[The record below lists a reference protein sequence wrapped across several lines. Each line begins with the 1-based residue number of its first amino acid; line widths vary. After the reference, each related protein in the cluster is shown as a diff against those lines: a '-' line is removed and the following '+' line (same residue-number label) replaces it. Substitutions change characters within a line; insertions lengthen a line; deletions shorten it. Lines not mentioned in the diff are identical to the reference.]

1 MNEYINVIGGGL
13 AGSEAAYQIAK
24 RGIKVKLYE
33 MKPKKFTPAHT
44 SNDLAEIVCSNSF
57 KSNLITNACGLLKE
71 ELRKLDSLLIRIADE
86 VKVPA
91 GQALAVDREIFAK
104 KVTEEIK
111 KISKAGFFEKTKNVN
126 NYSKVKGDL
135 FIRLLNKKKHEKAL
149 ENAVYKEVDGI
160 LYPLLSVDE
169 AEYNLADIGKYGWMW
184 LRYMEENEPSEY
196 RHMARTG
203 QLRKQA
209 EAVNE
214 EAYERLDNIEAA
226 WLKKH
231 MTGKKKTFMEQLHLL
246 NQARAMAEEIV
257 INEIVFKCR

>member
-1 MNEYINVIGGGL
+1 MTL
-13 AGSEAAYQIAK
+13 
-24 RGIKVKLYE
+24 
-33 MKPKKFTPAHT
+33 F
-44 SNDLAEIVCSNSF
+44 
-57 KSNLITNACGLLKE
+57 E
-71 ELRKLDSLLIRIADE
+71 ELGVE
-86 VKVPA
+86 
-91 GQALAVDREIFAK
+91 
-104 KVTEEIK
+104 
-111 KISKAGFFEKTKNVN
+111 
-126 NYSKVKGDL
+126 
-135 FIRLLNKKKHEKAL
+135 
-149 ENAVYKEVDGI
+149 YKEVDGI

-231 MTGKKKTFMEQLHLL
+231 MTGKK
-246 NQARAMAEEIV
+246 
-257 INEIVFKCR
+257 